1 MFRKFD
7 VNLSPYVD
15 CDIYHKTLRVE
26 GRISREEAL
35 RRLNHAG
42 IATKDIE
49 GMYREGEN
57 SPWNAVLCTK
67 EQAYGVQAEGIKY
80 LAKMVVDLRVHWLPL
95 YISDDIIREVLSP
108 FGKVLD
114 ITRDKTVLDKDV
126 VTFNG
131 TRLVK
136 LQTTEFDSRNIPHI
150 VSLGQCGM
158 LITMKGRAPICL
170 KCRQSGHL
178 RKDCPDKVSTYASVA
193 TSKPLVSQSQPST
206 AVPQVPATPAPHV
219 LSPPDLETPTSPE
232 PQEPLADKSTTA
244 EPSTSNPVLTAEEL
258 EILSKADET
267 ELIEKTPTEF
277 NNDDRKVL
285 FDADALEWTL
295 VRNPKRMKTS
305 NHPQEDNQMDISVQL

>member
-15 CDIYHKTLRVE
+15 CDIYHKTLP
-26 GRISREEAL
+26 L

-42 IATKDIE
+42 IDTKDIE

-57 SPWNAVLCTK
+57 SPWNAVLFTK
-67 EQAYGVQAEGIKY
+67 EQAYGGALDDI
-80 LAKMVVDLRVHWLPL
+80 
-95 YISDDIIREVLSP
+95 YILDDIIKEVLSP

-170 KCRQSGHL
+170 KCCQSGHL
-178 RKDCPDKVSTYASVA
+178 RKDCPEKTASYASVA
-193 TSKPLVSQSQPST
+193 TPRRTTSQPSSS
-206 AVPQVPATPAPHV
+206 PAAAAPTTPAPQV
-219 LSPPDLETPTSPE
+219 VE
-232 PQEPLADKSTTA
+232 PQ
-244 EPSTSNPVLTAEEL
+244 
-258 EILSKADET
+258 
-267 ELIEKTPTEF
+267 
-277 NNDDRKVL
+277 
-285 FDADALEWTL
+285 
-295 VRNPKRMKTS
+295 
-305 NHPQEDNQMDISVQL
+305 DISVSQEPEQPETIVENVIRVPPIKVTSITSCEPVIPSTEKRTELFDVKSGSWEVVRNKKRLKSSPADDDDFMDTSNVKMD

>member
-57 SPWNAVLCTK
+57 SPWNAVLFTK

-95 YISDDIIREVLSP
+95 YISDDIIKEVLSP
-108 FGKVLD
+108 FVKVLD

-150 VSLGQCGM
+150 VSLGQCRM
-158 LITMKGRAPICL
+158 LITMKDRAPICL

-178 RKDCPDKVSTYASVA
+178 RKDCPEKTASYASVA
-193 TSKPLVSQSQPST
+193 TPRRTTSQLSSS
-206 AVPQVPATPAPHV
+206 PAAAAPTTPAPQV
-219 LSPPDLETPTSPE
+219 VE
-232 PQEPLADKSTTA
+232 PQ
-244 EPSTSNPVLTAEEL
+244 
-258 EILSKADET
+258 
-267 ELIEKTPTEF
+267 
-277 NNDDRKVL
+277 
-285 FDADALEWTL
+285 
-295 VRNPKRMKTS
+295 
-305 NHPQEDNQMDISVQL
+305 DISVSQEPEQPETIVDNVIPVPPIEVTSITSCEPVIPTTEKRTELFDVETGSWEVVRNKKRLKSSPADDDDFMDTSTVKTD